1 MYFLTETNTTV
12 LINVDVIEQYLKM
25 KTIYYYYFFLINIIQ
40 HITSITT
47 NLCLKF

>member
-25 KTIYYYYFFLINIIQ
+25 KTIYYYFLINIIQ
-40 HITSITT
+40 HILRLLLT
-47 NLCLKF
+47 CV